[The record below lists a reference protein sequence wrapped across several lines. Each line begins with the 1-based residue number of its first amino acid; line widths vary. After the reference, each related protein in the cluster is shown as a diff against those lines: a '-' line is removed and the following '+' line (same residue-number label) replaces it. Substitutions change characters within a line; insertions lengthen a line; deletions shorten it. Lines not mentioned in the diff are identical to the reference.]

1 MDDEEKKRLRREIL
15 EDVGRLLHG
24 HLAARAWGRLL
35 VEVVAGEDGE
45 PVVAGVDVE
54 DIVGDEAAVDAAFGP
69 DHVQPLLP
77 VLAKATEAL
86 CGLEDVALED
96 VRGGTFLRR
105 GEGDFAWLP
114 GLVHLP
120 SAALDAAWDQVTDA
134 LRVKQAKLEERF
146 AIRSHDRYDA
156 DLERQEIVFSR
167 GGAPRLRA
175 RATLLGTF
183 SLAARTWAWGSG
195 NQSLSPGIR
204 ASSAALVDGILERGL
219 WELSTPV
226 FALDEPTAWA
236 LCAFVCDRAGGDG
249 LWCYENRG
257 GLVFLLLRDPKECA
271 EAV

>member
-1 MDDEEKKRLRREIL
+1 MEDQEKQRLKREIL
-15 EDVGRLLHG
+15 EGVAPLLRG
-24 HLAARAWGRLL
+24 DLAAEVWGRLL
-35 VEVVAGEDGE
+35 VEVVRGEDGQ
-45 PVVAGVDVE
+45 PSVAGVDVE
-54 DIVGDEAAVDAAFGP
+54 DIVGDEAAVDAAFAP

-86 CGLEDVALED
+86 CALEGVTLDD

-105 GEGDFAWLP
+105 AEGGFAWLP

-120 SAALDAAWDQVTDA
+120 SRALDSAWDQVTGA
-134 LRVKQAKLEERF
+134 LRAKQARLEERF
-146 AIRSHDRYDA
+146 AIRSYDRYDA

-175 RATLLGTF
+175 RATLVGTF

-195 NQSLSPGIR
+195 NESLSPGIR
-204 ASSAALVDGILERGL
+204 ASSATLVDGILERDL

-236 LCAFVCDRAGGDG
+236 LCAFVCDRAGGEG
-249 LWCYENRG
+249 IWCYENRG
-257 GLVFLLLRDPKECA
+257 GLVFLLLREVKECA
-271 EAV
+271 DPA